1 MLLIIIS
8 INLILIV
15 AVKKRFKKKKKNGY
29 PSITKFQHAINR
41 RYQLLPRRE
50 KINEITD
57 EEKKIEEKLL
67 GGKYDIEEFVLKPYY
82 DKEQFEHLIDRYVN
96 EMLLAIKNSKKLYDA
111 GWDIHNVIVDRF
123 NVACDYFGDVVYL
136 KVKTF

>member
-1 MLLIIIS
+1 M
-8 INLILIV
+8 
-15 AVKKRFKKKKKNGY
+15 
-29 PSITKFQHAINR
+29 
-41 RYQLLPRRE
+41 
-50 KINEITD
+50 
-57 EEKKIEEKLL
+57 L

-82 DKEQFEHLIDRYVN
+82 DKEQFEHLIDQYVN